1 MINSISS
8 LCCCV
13 GLRALVYLR
22 DRATEYRNAGV
33 IKSVWRFRVLNGGSG
48 FISTRQQ
55 QHENFINSK
64 IKFAPQTKPYNVWV
78 PARIPGAP
86 VLHPFLHTCSWA
98 FLPLVL
104 IISHVATN
112 QQRRA
117 LSSCNLRP
125 RAVSLLRGFVH
136 TLTKIVSTDTKCGR
150 RLAVAGVAAGRLLLL
165 LSGCNFIDRFHA
177 HRLVID

>member
-1 MINSISS
+1 MVDSRGLGIDWCGGVALFDPSCWVSCGLSRDQFHFLS
-8 LCCCV
+8 LLLCWTA
-13 GLRALVYLR
+13 ALVYLK

-48 FISTRQQ
+48 FSTRP
-55 QHENFINSK
+55 NSNRQIPSTAK
-64 IKFAPQTKPYNVWV
+64 SNSPQTKPYNVWV

-112 QQRRA
+112 QQRG
-117 LSSCNLRP
+117 LSA
-125 RAVSLLRGFVH
+125 AVTFVREQSLCCV
-136 TLTKIVSTDTKCGR
+136 V
-150 RLAVAGVAAGRLLLL
+150 
-165 LSGCNFIDRFHA
+165 LSIH
-177 HRLVID
+177 